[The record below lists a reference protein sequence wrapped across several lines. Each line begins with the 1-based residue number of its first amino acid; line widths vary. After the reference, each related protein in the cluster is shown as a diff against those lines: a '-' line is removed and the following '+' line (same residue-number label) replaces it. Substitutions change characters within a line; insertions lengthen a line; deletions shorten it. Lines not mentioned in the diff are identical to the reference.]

1 MRFVANVLS
10 GFDDTMGATFFD
22 LTELQARVRAALL
35 GTYGQRC
42 AHLLLVVDAELNT
55 RSLSYCKEYSHW

>member
-22 LTELQARVRAALL
+22 LTELQVRGCDPLGAKPFCATMLGTTLSRAAIL
-35 GTYGQRC
+35 
-42 AHLLLVVDAELNT
+42 
-55 RSLSYCKEYSHW
+55 

>member
-22 LTELQARVRAALL
+22 LTELQARTRDSA
-35 GTYGQRC
+35 GT
-42 AHLLLVVDAELNT
+42 
-55 RSLSYCKEYSHW
+55 